1 MGALHLYGRG
11 GHKSAGTIFC
21 RFFCNGLRVV
31 LSGIASTGIIPACIN
46 ALYKQVGENQSFLAT
61 GIAEAGVNVGAFLG
75 TPYIAL
81 LEVFG
86 ADAVATMLISPV
98 ILVGLGVISVRFS
111 R

>member
-1 MGALHLYGRG
+1 MAGVAISLLGLYF
-11 GHKSAGTIFC
+11 AGSFAMVCGT
-21 RFFCNGLRVV
+21 LV